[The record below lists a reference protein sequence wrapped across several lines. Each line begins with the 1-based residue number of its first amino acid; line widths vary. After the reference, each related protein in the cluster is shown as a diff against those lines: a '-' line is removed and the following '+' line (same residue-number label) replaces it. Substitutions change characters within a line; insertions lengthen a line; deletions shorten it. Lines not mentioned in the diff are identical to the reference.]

1 MDTYKTEEQRKKLIF
16 YRDKFWL
23 WWYKLITKFIRQ

>member
-1 MDTYKTEEQRKKLIF
+1 MTDSEFEEQRKEVLF

-23 WWYKLITKFIRQ
+23 WWYKLITKWIE